1 MKTTLT
7 FIGLIFVTSLLYL
20 SKQFYNPRLKNLI
33 IGSSLI
39 QLPIAYHVL
48 SVSFNRAS
56 VIMNFK
62 YSAQTICLQWKYYMP
77 PTKSVSSPEK
87 STSNYSGYT
96 DQKKLRIWTLFTRCT
111 AIKMESKN
119 SRLYLKVVFILSG
132 DVNCNPGSVMRHQI
146 NDPKFEAFNSRRL
159 HFMHVNIDSLLPKVE
174 TNYVILSNIPV
185 LS

>member
-20 SKQFYNPRLKNLI
+20 SKKFYNPRLKNLI

-159 HFMHVNIDSLLPKVE
+159 HFIHVNIDSLLPKVE
-174 TNYVILSNIPV
+174 TNHVILSNIPV

>member
-20 SKQFYNPRLKNLI
+20 SKQFDNPRLKNLI

-62 YSAQTICLQWKYYMP
+62 D
-77 PTKSVSSPEK
+77 SVTNKLFTMEVLHATNKISEFSREIHFKLLWIYGPEK
-87 STSNYSGYT
+87 
-96 DQKKLRIWTLFTRCT
+96 T
-111 AIKMESKN
+111 A
-119 SRLYLKVVFILSG
+119 YLDTFHAVH
-132 DVNCNPGSVMRHQI
+132 CHQ
-146 NDPKFEAFNSRRL
+146 NGK
-159 HFMHVNIDSLLPKVE
+159 
-174 TNYVILSNIPV
+174 
-185 LS
+185 